1 LVEHGGN
8 DWLLDLSGVTTA
20 ALSYDIVMAG
30 ENVAAVPVVDAS
42 WAACT
47 WRGSEGGVEH
57 ERGEQR
63 SMREALKRSTL
74 RWGLGLLSSLWV
86 GLARLVF
93 PFRFED
99 ESVSSHDFSVL
110 RLSGFIREIPERDS
124 D

>member
-1 LVEHGGN
+1 
-8 DWLLDLSGVTTA
+8 
-20 ALSYDIVMAG
+20 
-30 ENVAAVPVVDAS
+30 
-42 WAACT
+42 
-47 WRGSEGGVEH
+47 
-57 ERGEQR
+57 
-63 SMREALKRSTL
+63 MREALKRSTL

-110 RLSGFIREIPERDS
+110 RLPGFIREIPERDS